1 MSFDEILSHLTPT
14 TIFEIVL
21 TVFVAVIVYTT
32 ISRILSSAAKRV
44 SVPLERVNV
53 VNNFLKIIVSS
64 IVFISILGSLNIDV
78 TGLIAGVSIVA
89 LAVGF
94 AAQAIVSNLISGLFL
109 LFERVFT
116 IGDLIQ
122 VGGVT
127 GRVVTT
133 GFRTTKLETVDGNL
147 ITIPNALLASSQ
159 LTNLTGGTNE
169 TTLVVEEAIDIYA
182 DLPAAKALM
191 LHAAESSPDALNDG
205 DHQPFVLVHRDA
217 SQWRVT
223 LTLYVT
229 VHADHWYRVQS
240 DLHEQIK
247 HAFDAHQILP
257 PITPIARHRLQ
268 DIQQELANVNNASP
282 PKP

>member
-1 MSFDEILSHLTPT
+1 VSVTEILSQITPT
-14 TIFEIVL
+14 TIVEVVL
-21 TVFVAVIVYTT
+21 TVIVAVIVYKT
-32 ISRILSSAAKRV
+32 ISRILVSTAKRV
-44 SVPLERVNV
+44 SVPTERVHV
-53 VNNFLKIIVSS
+53 VNNFLKVIAGS

-94 AAQAIVSNLISGLFL
+94 AAQTIISNLISGLFL

-169 TTLVVEEAIDIYA
+169 TTLVLDEAIDIYA
-182 DLPAAKALM
+182 DLPKAKALM
-191 LHAAESSPDALNDG
+191 LHAAETASDALID
-205 DHQPFVLVHRDA
+205 DAHQPFILVHRDA
-217 SQWRVT
+217 TQWRVN
-223 LTLYVT
+223 LKLYVT
-229 VHADHWYRVQS
+229 VHAAHWYRAQS

-257 PITPIARHRLQ
+257 PITPIARSRLP
-268 DIQQELANVNNASP
+268 DIQKELAGVDEQSRPSP
-282 PKP
+282 